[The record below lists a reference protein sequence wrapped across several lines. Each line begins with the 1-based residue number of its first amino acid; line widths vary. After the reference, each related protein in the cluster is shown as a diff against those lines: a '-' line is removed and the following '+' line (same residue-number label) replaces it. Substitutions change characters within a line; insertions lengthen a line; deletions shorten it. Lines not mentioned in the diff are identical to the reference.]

1 MNAADVVA
9 WREAL
14 IRLSDQHFFDLM
26 RMYLGVIKTPFN
38 KQRLIEE
45 LSSFLRK
52 KEYRAG
58 IVLGLDGL
66 ELLILSAIRELPS
79 PTQSKIIKLFSGS
92 WSFPVLYDKILNLE
106 ERLVIY
112 RRNDSESREY
122 ALNPLLADEILSL
135 LDPARLVPP
144 ESRGEPVHVHPRI
157 DDLSLSALYSFFLH
171 EGEAIK
177 NDGSFRKKTLAS
189 LEAIFPQL
197 YANAECLPY
206 LLSAFQNLGL
216 LVKLEGR
223 LVPDTARWQSF
234 ARISAAERIAY
245 LVAAAGGRYQRDTLQ
260 QRAQIFTDFLA
271 SLESGARYRQ
281 ETVSR
286 LACLLSEKAGR
297 SSPGRPHGRFASI
310 IREQEAAAESQ
321 AQSPG
326 TDYAGIAFAFGLLIE
341 TEGLWVLNSAAA
353 VTDGAPAGNPYL
365 VVSPSFTVTLMPGFP
380 LDELLPLVQ
389 CMEIHDMQIAA
400 QFEITRK
407 SCAAAFDQGASAE
420 SIAALFRDRSAQ
432 SVPQGV
438 VFSLQDW
445 YRNYASVSLYH
456 GYVLRVDEGRRV
468 LFENNEHLSS
478 LIRKTL
484 APGLYL
490 LDADSAE
497 EIQDAFS
504 RADIDF
510 LPSVSSP
517 APKRDSLPLPP
528 LRTPSPHA
536 SDTAVSAG
544 LVHPVSAEPD
554 ADRHAAHQVRLLAAL
569 DALSLGADLHE
580 ALRSRIER
588 KIILTPSQLDPDSVR
603 IEKIEA
609 RGMDFLGKVRI
620 AEYALVSGS
629 LLEITFD
636 EKEGNR
642 VLLGRP
648 VSTEKRTGDVLL
660 RLATEPDQV
669 IEEVSLGKAI
679 LVRRIRGSIFSEL
692 PAGRGSDRFNR

>member
-1 MNAADVVA
+1 MTPEDVVA

-14 IRLSDQHFFDLM
+14 VRLSDQHFFDLL
-26 RMYLGVIKTPFN
+26 RMYLGAIKTPFN

-52 KEYRAG
+52 KENRSN
-58 IVLGLDGL
+58 ILLGLDEL

-79 PTQSKIIKLFSGS
+79 PTQSKIIKLFSGE
-92 WSFPVLYDKILNLE
+92 WSFPVLYEKILNLE
-106 ERLVIY
+106 ERLIVY
-112 RRNDSESREY
+112 RRNDSDSREY
-122 ALNPLLADEILSL
+122 ALNPLLADEILPL

-144 ESRGEPVHVHPRI
+144 ECRGAPFYAHPRI

-177 NDGSFRKKTLAS
+177 NDGSFRKKTLTS

-197 YANAECLPY
+197 FVNPGCLSY

-234 ARISAAERIAY
+234 ARITSAERIAY

-260 QRAQIFTDFLA
+260 QRAQIFTDFIA
-271 SLESGARYRQ
+271 SLESGALYKK

-297 SSPGRPHGRFASI
+297 YSPGRPQGRFASI

-321 AQSPG
+321 ALTSG
-326 TDYAGIAFAFGLLIE
+326 TDYAGIAFAFGLVVE
-341 TEGLWVLNSAAA
+341 SEGLWVLNSAALGIEA
-353 VTDGAPAGNPYL
+353 APEGNPYL

-380 LDELLPLVQ
+380 LAELLPLVQ
-389 CMEIHDMQIAA
+389 CMEINDMQIAA

-407 SCAAAFDQGASAE
+407 SCAAAFEQGATAE
-420 SIAALFRDRSAQ
+420 SVAALFRDNSAQ

-445 YRNYASVSLYH
+445 YRSYTSVSLYH
-456 GYVLRVDEGRRV
+456 GYVLRVDESRRV

-478 LIRKTL
+478 LIRKIL
-484 APGLYL
+484 SPGLYL

-497 EIQDAFS
+497 EIQAAFT
-504 RADIDF
+504 RADLEF

-528 LRTPSPHA
+528 LRKAAPRVP
-536 SDTAVSAG
+536 DSAAT
-544 LVHPVSAEPD
+544 VAPAFSVN
-554 ADRHAAHQVRLLAAL
+554 RHAEYQDRLFAAL

-580 ALRSRIER
+580 ALSSRIER
-588 KIILTPSQLDPDSVR
+588 KIILSPTQLDPDSVR

-620 AEYALVSGS
+620 AEYALVSGA

-660 RLATEPDQV
+660 KIATEPDQV

-692 PAGRGSDRFNR
+692 PSGRASERITR